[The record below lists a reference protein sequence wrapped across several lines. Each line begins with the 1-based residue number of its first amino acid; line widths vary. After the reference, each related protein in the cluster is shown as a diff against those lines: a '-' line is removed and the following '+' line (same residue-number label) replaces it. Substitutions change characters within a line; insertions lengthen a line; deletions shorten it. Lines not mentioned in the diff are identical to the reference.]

1 VRGRRFTLAVLAAL
15 ILCSAGGIY
24 IESVTRVRQNGG
36 MYLAFGLAVVWAFV
50 IAGLIAW
57 RRRPGNRTGL
67 LMIAIGFAWLT
78 SAFTDAPN
86 DLLFTIGLVLSNFWP
101 ALLVHLL
108 LSYPSGYLDR
118 RSRWIVIVT
127 YLDTV
132 VISTLMLP
140 FSEPRVDGG
149 VNVHSAHNLLLVSH
163 QPGLVSAL
171 QLIAVVVAV
180 PLVILVLFTVVS
192 RWRSASAASRRVLGP
207 MYLTG
212 AVAIAV
218 LGLVVGLVQAFGLAS
233 QSLTFFAISVVFT
246 AIPVGYL
253 LGILRTRLDRSNAVG
268 ALAAVMR
275 EQRAPGGLRDALR
288 VALNDPT
295 LELAYRRPGSEE
307 YVDVAG
313 EHYALPGE
321 SAGRGVTTIE
331 HHGEVVAA
339 LVHDPVLLDDPG
351 LIDAVCGPAG
361 LAIENERLQAELRA
375 QFQEVSVSERRLRD
389 VLENVHLIA
398 VSLDLEGRI
407 TFANQ
412 YFADLTG
419 WTREQLLGR
428 LWLDRFPGGDPHF
441 VDRVKND
448 DILVHDQMPLT
459 TKAGDVREIAWS
471 NTLTRDVDGV
481 ICGSTSIGQ
490 DVTEQNR
497 SGRQEESLRRIATM
511 VAIQAPAD
519 DIFHTVTED
528 IAHLLGAQ
536 TSNMIRFDGPKT
548 GTVVAGWSEPDATT
562 LPVGDEVV
570 FDGPTAVPIVRR
582 TGKATRVD
590 DYSDIDGELAERLR
604 GLGLRSTVSAPV
616 TVDGRVWGAITVSTI
631 GESKLPPDAETR
643 IVQFTELVAVA
654 LSTAEARS
662 QLAGSRARIVAAG
675 DAERRRLER
684 NLHDGAQQRLVSL
697 ALGIRMARSSVEDG
711 SEAAALLESASVEL
725 AEALAELRELA
736 RGIHPAVLT
745 DRGLESAVGAL
756 TDRSSVPV
764 KVSLQLP
771 HRLPS
776 AVEAAVY
783 YVIAEALTNVTK
795 YAEATSV
802 EVTVAADNGLA
813 RVEVI
818 DDGLGGADPTR
829 GSGLNGLTDRVE
841 ALDGRL
847 QVISHPGKGTRV
859 LAELPLLVGAAT

>member
-1 VRGRRFTLAVLAAL
+1 MRGPRFTLAVLAAL
-15 ILCSAGGIY
+15 IVGSAIGIY
-24 IESVTRVRQNGG
+24 IESVTDVRQNGG
-36 MYLAFGLAVVWAFV
+36 MYLGFGLAVVWSFV
-50 IAGLIAW
+50 VAGLIAW

-67 LMIAIGFAWLT
+67 LMIAVGFAWLT

-86 DLLFTIGLVLSNFWP
+86 DLVFTIGLVASNFWP

-118 RSRWIVIVT
+118 RARWIVIVT

-132 VISTLMLP
+132 VLSTLTLP
-140 FSEPRVDGG
+140 FTQPRLDGG
-149 VNVHSAHNLLLVSH
+149 ADVRSADNLLLVSH
-163 QPGLVSAL
+163 QPGLVSAIQSL
-171 QLIAVVVAV
+171 AVIVAV
-180 PLVILVLFTVVS
+180 PLVVAVLVTLIQ
-192 RWRSASAASRRVLGP
+192 RWRAASAARRRVLGP

-218 LGLVVGLVQAFGLAS
+218 LGLVVGIVEALGLAS
-233 QSLTFFAISVVFT
+233 QSLTFYAISVVFT
-246 AIPVGYL
+246 AIPIGFL

-268 ALAAVMR
+268 TLTSTMR
-275 EQRAPGGLRDALR
+275 EQSAPGGLRDALR

-295 LELAYRRPGSEE
+295 LELAYRRAGSDE

-313 EHYALPGE
+313 ERYLLPDP
-321 SAGRGVTTIE
+321 STGRGVTTIE

-339 LVHDPVLLDDPG
+339 LVHDPVLLEDAG
-351 LIDAVCGPAG
+351 LIDAVCGPAA

-398 VSLDLEGRI
+398 VSLDLDGRI

-412 YFADLTG
+412 YFADLSG
-419 WTREQLLGR
+419 WTRDQLVGR
-428 LWLDRFPGGDPHF
+428 VWPE
-441 VDRVKND
+441 
-448 DILVHDQMPLT
+448 LVHNQTSLV
-459 TKAGDVREIAWS
+459 TKSGDVREIAWS
-471 NTLTRDVDGV
+471 KTLTRDVDGA
-481 ICGSTSIGQ
+481 IRGSTSIGQ

-497 SGRQEESLRRIATM
+497 SGRQEASLRRIATM

-519 DIFHTVTED
+519 EIFHTVAED
-528 IAHLLGAQ
+528 VAHLLGAH
-536 TSNMIRFDGPKT
+536 TSNMVRFDGPRT
-548 GTVVAGWSEPDATT
+548 GTVVAGWSEPDTT
-562 LPVGDEVV
+562 TMPVGEEVV
-570 FDGPTAVPIVRR
+570 FDGPTAIPAVRR

-590 DYSDIDGELAERLR
+590 DYSGIEGELAERLR
-604 GLGLRSTVSAPV
+604 GLGLGSTVSAPV
-616 TVDGRVWGAITVSTI
+616 TVDGRVWGAITVSTV
-631 GESKLPPDAETR
+631 GDAKLPPDAETR

-697 ALGIRMARSSVEDG
+697 ALGIRMARSAVGEG
-711 SEAAALLESASVEL
+711 SEAATLLESASVEL

-745 DRGLESAVGAL
+745 DRGLPSAVEAL

-764 KVSLQLP
+764 KLGLELP
-771 HRLPS
+771 NRLPS
-776 AVEAAVY
+776 AVEAAIY
-783 YVIAEALTNVTK
+783 YVVAEALTNVTK
-795 YAEATSV
+795 YARATCV
-802 EVTVAADNGLA
+802 EVIVTTDDGTA

-818 DDGLGGADPTR
+818 DDGVGGADPSL

-847 QVISHPGKGTRV
+847 QVTSDRGKGTRV
-859 LAELPLLVGAAT
+859 VAEVPLMIGAPT